1 MNVGAIKPKS
11 LVFTLELQIHTTSHI
26 HTSKWNQSL
35 LSKPRSC
42 WREFK
47 HLMYKCINT
56 GGEDSQQLM
65 CLSSFKTR

>member
-1 MNVGAIKPKS
+1 MIVGAIKPKS
-11 LVFTLELQIHTTSHI
+11 LVFTLELQTHTTSHI

-47 HLMYKCINT
+47 HLMYKCIMYKHRWGRLTAVNVS
-56 GGEDSQQLM
+56 EQL
-65 CLSSFKTR
+65 